1 MLKNKIL
8 KITIFFVFIL
18 SFFSYSYGMEA
29 ITVPETDVNLKIIN
43 LTKGCKVYLLL
54 STEMLKYNME
64 KFINNNT
71 DNPYELEDEEA
82 KDLKELL
89 DKEDYIGYL
98 EYFKEIGF
106 DVEENEIEF
115 RHYSFC
121 FGNSEILDYKEL
133 DGKKYVQIRIYPNYN
148 NEFKLILKD
157 YLKNYDVKDSK
168 FMIDEYNII
177 TYINL
182 SDYDYNTNELHSNI
196 RELNVNYEFKSNED
210 FNAIERSIKIAYWI
224 INLIV
229 LLIIILTII
238 LIIRH
243 KKAKKQEI
251 EDRKFWKKK
260 LTKEEI
266 KEQKKK
272 EKEEKKNNKKNK
284 KKK

>member
-8 KITIFFVFIL
+8 KITIFFVFII
-18 SFFSYSYGMEA
+18 SIFSSVYGMEA
-29 ITVPETDVNLKIIN
+29 ITVPETDVNLKITN
-43 LTKGCKVYLLL
+43 LTRGCKVYLLL

-71 DNPYELEDEEA
+71 GNPYELEDEEA
-82 KDLKELL
+82 KSLKELL
-89 DKEDYIGYL
+89 DNEDYIGYL

-106 DVEENEIEF
+106 NVEANEIEF

-121 FGNSEILDYKEL
+121 FGNSEILDYLEL

-148 NEFKLILKD
+148 NEFRLILKD
-157 YLKNYDVKDSK
+157 YLKNYDVRDSK
-168 FMIDEYNII
+168 LMIDEYHIL
-177 TYINL
+177 TYVNF
-182 SDYDYNTNELHSNI
+182 SDYNYSTNELHSNI
-196 RELNVNYEFKSNED
+196 RELNVNYEFKTNED
-210 FNAIERSIKIAYWI
+210 FNAIERSIHIAYWI
-224 INLIV
+224 INIII

-238 LIIRH
+238 LIIKH